1 MPKRISE
8 IFGVS
13 EDDLKKE
20 GVLHGFINLDSVF
33 YVDPPHLL
41 ENTKISELENS
52 YIHFKKYFSEIVHVL
67 ENPKTSE
74 DRFLSTAHKKLIF
87 PELSFVVP
95 LGFSIGEN
103 PVRLLSIKL
112 HRVAVHCHHQALQ
125 WVQHPF
131 PC

>member
-13 EDDLKKE
+13 EDDLKRD
-20 GVLHGFINLDSVF
+20 GVFHGFINLDSVF
-33 YVDPPHLL
+33 YVDPHLL
-41 ENTKISELENS
+41 ENTKIPELENS

-67 ENPKTSE
+67 ENAKTSE
-74 DRFLSTAHKKLIF
+74 DRFLSTAHKKLRF
-87 PELSFVVP
+87 PEISFVVP
-95 LGFSIGEN
+95 LGFSTAEN
-103 PVRLLSIKL
+103 PVHLLSIKL
-112 HRVAVHCHHQALQ
+112 HRVAFHCHHQAVQ